1 MHHCQVELEA
11 LKKRTEEVVRENQRL
26 QLKGGV
32 AGTGSLGA
40 VNVSEW

>member
-1 MHHCQVELEA
+1 MRRCQEELQD

-32 AGTGSLGA
+32 ASSGGLGK
-40 VNVSEW
+40 VDVSEW

>member
-1 MHHCQVELEA
+1 MRHCQVELEA